1 MTINFSSNNPY
12 KNFIQI
18 AKCEKMQPASQPE
31 LLAQPAYPQP
41 QLASVTVGE
50 INGDVE
56 KKNNTSHKKIFG
68 IIGVSVGS
76 VALLTLIGLFTLSK
90 GFSASFAKKVKH
102 ASKTLQKKIYEL
114 SADTKELTTSQKM
127 KLRISKAMQP
137 IADAM
142 QASSN
147 ITSIKDS
154 WINHW
159 LKKMKLEPVIK
170 KMNNV
175 FKEIISKNTRNYYIK
190 AETSNLKFCAYL
202 DELAVE
208 AQKAGKPELKAQLE
222 NYARELRALYKNTFT
237 SAEHFER
244 TNNAFASMEGLDKQV
259 YDKLFADNGLFK
271 NLKKYKTYI
280 TTDLIEKDR
289 TKLAENLLTRKAGL
303 SNNINDNYNNIR
315 RLLNDI
321 KINVNPKDEKAVE
334 LVKNLSNSLEEY
346 KNAAGTTETA
356 VREKLYKTF
365 KSDMNKLSE
374 IFESDKQYADNI
386 SEVKNKIAEFYS
398 AINPS
403 VAKKGKAQEAITLIK
418 ENFGKNTKEYQKAK
432 ELMSDLNTDLNKA
445 ISSELNT
452 YEKLAELQVGSLPA
466 DILGILGPT
475 ALGAMMVVGAEN
487 KDERISKTLTQGIP
501 IVGGV
506 ATSYYGNTRGWTG
519 AKNLF
524 LGFAIG
530 YVLNILGTQA
540 DGFYKKYI
548 EKQNL
553 LKTTFESW
561 NKLQSK
567 NVHQDK
573 TVTNA

>member
-1 MTINFSSNNPY
+1 MQMT
-12 KNFIQI
+12 KG
-18 AKCEKMQPASQPE
+18 EKMQPASQPE
-31 LLAQPAYPQP
+31 LLAQSAYPQT

-50 INGDVE
+50 INSDVE
-56 KKNNTSHKKIFG
+56 KKNNTNHKKIFG

-90 GFSASFAKKVKH
+90 GFSASLAKKLKH
-102 ASKTLQKKIYEL
+102 VSRALQKKIYEL

-137 IADAM
+137 MADAM

-334 LVKNLSNSLEEY
+334 LVKKTLSHAHKIEVEC
-346 KNAAGTTETA
+346 ETIA
-356 VREKLYKTF
+356 
-365 KSDMNKLSE
+365 
-374 IFESDKQYADNI
+374 
-386 SEVKNKIAEFYS
+386 EVKEALACGADIIMLDNMPVDKMRECVKLIDKKAIVEASGNVKLDTVNEIASTGVDVISTS
-398 AINPS
+398 AI
-403 VAKKGKAQEAITLIK
+403 VA
-418 ENFGKNTKEYQKAK
+418 NAK
-432 ELMSDLNTDLNKA
+432 VLDLGL
-445 ISSELNT
+445 
-452 YEKLAELQVGSLPA
+452 
-466 DILGILGPT
+466 DI
-475 ALGAMMVVGAEN
+475 
-487 KDERISKTLTQGIP
+487 
-501 IVGGV
+501 
-506 ATSYYGNTRGWTG
+506 
-519 AKNLF
+519 
-524 LGFAIG
+524 
-530 YVLNILGTQA
+530 
-540 DGFYKKYI
+540 
-548 EKQNL
+548 
-553 LKTTFESW
+553 
-561 NKLQSK
+561 
-567 NVHQDK
+567 
-573 TVTNA
+573 